1 MRKLS
6 CLLNVQNKN
15 PKNFYKELIFQ
26 NKYAIIIV
34 TFTAN
39 GAYFRLISLR
49 SSVRVRPL
57 CLHDVA
63 QLGER
68 SYSSVI
74 KVSVT
79 NTGSYSNLF
88 PLKVPSAKSK
98 FFLERI
104 ERLGNSVFNSKI

>member
-1 MRKLS
+1 MTIRHAKIH
-6 CLLNVQNKN
+6 KN
-15 PKNFYKELIFQ
+15 DKISRKELIFE

-63 QLGER
+63 QLAER
-68 SYSSVI
+68 SYSSVM

-104 ERLGNSVFNSKI
+104 ERLGKSV